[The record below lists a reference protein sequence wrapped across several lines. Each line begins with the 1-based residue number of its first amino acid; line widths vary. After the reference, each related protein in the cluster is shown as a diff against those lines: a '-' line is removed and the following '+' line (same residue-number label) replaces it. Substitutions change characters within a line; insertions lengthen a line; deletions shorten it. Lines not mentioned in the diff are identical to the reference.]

1 MLIVFEGVHS
11 SGKSSQL
18 ALTREH
24 LRGAGIEAIVTTWNS
39 AEGLGSGVSKLK
51 IDDRLDPLAV
61 VCLEAADLRI
71 RLRDG
76 VEQAIRERVVL
87 ADRWFYTTFARG
99 IMRGIAPALLTDVFA
114 GVPEPDAVIWIRT
127 PSAETCRRRI
137 AAGLP
142 LRGHQSG
149 HDHEPE
155 STSLKQT
162 FVRYQDRLDAVY
174 ESVLPDH
181 TYELAGGRSVNAI
194 RADVLAAVDKLV
206 AGELSC
212 PC

>member
-18 ALTREH
+18 ALAREH
-24 LRGAGIEAIVTTWNS
+24 LRKAGKEAVVTTWNS
-39 AEGLGSGVSKLK
+39 AAGLGAGVSRLK
-51 IDDRLDPLAV
+51 IDDRLDPFAL

-76 VEQAIRERVVL
+76 IGQAIRDGIVL

-99 IMRGIAPALLTDVFA
+99 IMRGVQPSLLGELFQ
-114 GVPEPDAVIWIRT
+114 GLPEPDAVIWIRT
-127 PSAETCRRRI
+127 SGEVTCRRRL

-149 HDHEPE
+149 HDHEE
-155 STSLKQT
+155 EGTSLEQT
-162 FVRYQDRLDAVY
+162 FVRYQDRLDAIY
-174 ESVLPDH
+174 ESILPEH
-181 TYELAGGRSVNAI
+181 TCEVSGERAAAAIAADVAARVDLLLAGEPA
-194 RADVLAAVDKLV
+194 
-206 AGELSC
+206 C